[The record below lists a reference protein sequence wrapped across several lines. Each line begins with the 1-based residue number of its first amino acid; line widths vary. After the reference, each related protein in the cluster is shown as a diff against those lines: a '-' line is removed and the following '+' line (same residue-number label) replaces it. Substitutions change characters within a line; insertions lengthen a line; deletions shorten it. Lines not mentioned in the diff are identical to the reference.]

1 MLAELLSRYKSGSS
15 LFLTVIFCL
24 SSLIW
29 KSNVLSRTA
38 NQAVRVLDF
47 FSSTFFDFG
56 KGVSQ
61 FVDSYGSYEAM
72 RIDRDKYREE
82 IKMYHNL
89 EVELKRLNEEN
100 IKLRNFLRLPP
111 LTSYPVIQAE
121 VISQDPD
128 NWFRTI
134 IINKGSAEGIAPY
147 MPVVGMQISA
157 TPSADG
163 KTDGSKLLVGVVGKV
178 IQVNQHS
185 ARILPLTDQFSRI
198 GVTLKKTGHWALLLG
213 QSPQGDAPLLDF
225 LSLGVFVNTDDEVV
239 TSGGDGI
246 FPRDLPIGRVGK
258 RIERLGSF
266 QKAEVIPVIDFK
278 RLDFVIVIQKKID
291 VAELDFLPLKAENVP
306 EPKIIVNPKPKIDT
320 DDDDEKEKVAPK
332 KPVKQTPK
340 ASPSESESSSNQ
352 PPEPLPAPALAPV
365 NPETE
370 PKPELAPPEPTP
382 STEGAQP

>member
-15 LFLTVIFCL
+15 LAITILFCL
-24 SSLIW
+24 SCLIW
-29 KSNVLSRTA
+29 KSNILSRTA
-38 NQAVRVLDF
+38 SQAVRVLDF

-72 RIDRDKYREE
+72 RLDRDKYCEE
-82 IKMYHNL
+82 IKTYHNL

-100 IKLRNFLRLPP
+100 VKLRNFLRLPP

-147 MPVVGMQISA
+147 MPVVGMQINVV
-157 TPSADG
+157 PSADG
-163 KTDGSKLLVGVVGKV
+163 KSSESKLLVGVVGKV

-213 QSPQGDAPLLDF
+213 QSPQSDAPLMDF
-225 LSLGVFVNTDDEVV
+225 LSLGVFLNSDDEVV

-246 FPRDLPIGRVGK
+246 FPRDLPIGRIGK

-291 VAELDFLPLKAENVP
+291 TAELDFLPLKAENVP
-306 EPKIIVNPKPKIDT
+306 EPKVIAAPKTKTVKAIDE
-320 DDDDEKEKVAPK
+320 DDEVEAPK
-332 KPVKQTPK
+332 SSPK
-340 ASPSESESSSNQ
+340 NHKSPEIIS
-352 PPEPLPAPALAPV
+352 
-365 NPETE
+365 
-370 PKPELAPPEPTP
+370 KPTP
-382 STEGAQP
+382 SSAIEGEPTLPPAVTPSPADVQLPPQPTPPTEGAPP